1 MNVGES
7 ALVVFY
13 KLFRLLLLWLL
24 LCCVRVIYLPKSR
37 THTYMEPPAPGALLL
52 KIYIKITKDE
62 HF

>member
-13 KLFRLLLLWLL
+13 KLFRLLLLLLLWLL

-37 THTYMEPPAPGALLL
+37 THTYMWSRQRRGCC
-52 KIYIKITKDE
+52 
-62 HF
+62 